1 VDVMV
6 RGNRPQWRSEV
17 TASGSGPVVG
27 PDRDL
32 PDTAFDHFYRRE
44 YRSVYGLCLAL
55 AGAASADDVAQDAFI
70 RAHRQWEQIV
80 AYDVP
85 GAWVRRVAINLA
97 TSLAR
102 RLAAEGRAFRR
113 FAGRRDNTGHHRDP
127 ELLDPDDR
135 LWTEVRRLPPRQA
148 SILVLHYV
156 EDLSVDQIAEL
167 LGLSGNTVKVHLHR
181 GRAAL
186 ASRLPL
192 AAEGGAA
199 DA

>member
-1 VDVMV
+1 M
-6 RGNRPQWRSEV
+6 
-17 TASGSGPVVG
+17 TASGSGPAAG
-27 PDRDL
+27 PDREL
-32 PDTAFDHFYRRE
+32 PDVDFNNFYRRE
-44 YRSVYGLCLAL
+44 YRSVYALCLAL
-55 AGAASADDVAQDAFI
+55 AGAGSADDLTQDAFI

-102 RLAAEGRAFRR
+102 RLAAEGRAVRR
-113 FAGRRDNTGHHRDP
+113 FAGRRESSGQHRDP
-127 ELLDPDDR
+127 EMLDPDDR
-135 LWTEVRRLPPRQA
+135 LWTEVRRLPSRQA

-156 EDLSVDQIAEL
+156 EDLSVDQIAAL

-186 ASRLPL
+186 ASRLPE

>member
-1 VDVMV
+1 MV
-6 RGNRPQWRSEV
+6 RGNRSLWRPKM
-17 TASGSGPVVG
+17 TATGSRPAAG

-32 PDTAFDHFYRRE
+32 PDVAFDHFYRHE
-44 YRSVYGLCLAL
+44 YRSVYALCLAL
-55 AGAASADDVAQDAFI
+55 AGAASADDLAQDAFI

-85 GAWVRRVAINLA
+85 AAWVRRVAINLA

-102 RLAAEGRAFRR
+102 RSAAEGRAVRR
-113 FAGRRDNTGHHRDP
+113 FAGRRESSGPHRDP

-156 EDLSVDQIAEL
+156 EDLSVDQIAAL
-167 LGLSGNTVKVHLHR
+167 LGLSANTVKVHLHR

-186 ASRLPL
+186 ARRLPM